1 MAERTLATVA
11 QGPGGTL
18 RDALV
23 RSRLW
28 IAAEAFFFL
37 AFVFAYVYLRV
48 LNVNGM
54 WRPPHT
60 KPPLAM
66 GTVGFALIVVSALLS
81 AVALRRMRA
90 GAVPAW
96 RGMSLVG
103 LLLGLTAVSMSGWEL
118 SHLSFSASDS
128 GYGSVFVGWTA
139 LYALNVLGAMYWLET
154 LVAQAYR
161 HPPGPAPSV
170 EAKGD
175 GGPDGHGPA
184 DGDGGDGGPGGT
196 VAARTLSSLA
206 VGAEQFTGFWYFL
219 AAVGVLTWGLLYLA

>member
-1 MAERTLATVA
+1 MAA
-11 QGPGGTL
+11 QPLTALESDPGGTL

-37 AFVFAYVYLRV
+37 AFVFAFVYLRV
-48 LNVNGM
+48 LDVNHK

-60 KPPLAM
+60 KPPGALGAV
-66 GTVGFALIVVSALLS
+66 TFALIVVSAVLS
-81 AVALRRMRA
+81 GVALRRMRA
-90 GAVPAW
+90 GAAGAW
-96 RGMSLVG
+96 RDVSVVA
-103 LLLGLTAVSMSGWEL
+103 LLLGLTAVSMAGWEL

-161 HPPGPAPSV
+161 NPSGSAQSA
-170 EAKGD
+170 EAAGD
-175 GGPDGHGPA
+175 GDGDGHRPG
-184 DGDGGDGGPGGT
+184 DGDGGRDRAGAVTT
-196 VAARTLSSLA
+196 VSSLR

-219 AAVGVLTWGLLYLA
+219 AAVGVLTWVLLYLA

>member
-1 MAERTLATVA
+1 MAERTLTAVEP
-11 QGPGGTL
+11 GPGGTL

-48 LNVNGM
+48 LNVNGK

-60 KPPLAM
+60 KPPFAM
-66 GTVGFALIVVSALLS
+66 GTVGFALIVASAVLS

-90 GAVPAW
+90 GDVHAW
-96 RGMSLVG
+96 RATSLVG
-103 LLLGLTAVSMSGWEL
+103 LLLGLTAVSMTGWEL

-139 LYALNVLGAMYWLET
+139 LYALNALGALYWLET

-161 HPPGPAPSV
+161 QPPTPAPSV
-170 EAKGD
+170 EAE
-175 GGPDGHGPA
+175 
-184 DGDGGDGGPGGT
+184 GDGGDGREGGDGGGGSG
-196 VAARTLSSLA
+196 RTLSSLA
-206 VGAEQFTGFWYFL
+206 IGAEQFTGFWYFM